1 MGNAQLIGL
10 AIPILIAIAILAV
23 RNSRPRRLRLQAMWV
38 RPVIFLVLI
47 AFTFA
52 SATPPG
58 NALTGAVLIAAPIA
72 GVGLGWLRG
81 SLMRI
86 EVHPETHDIS
96 ARASTAGML
105 FIIVLLALRTSLRT
119 AASGT
124 PISGLPASVLA
135 DALILFAGAMM
146 ITQSA
151 EMWLRASRLLGEAKQ
166 AKLAAGPPANPPIVT

>member
-1 MGNAQLIGL
+1 MGNPQLIGL
-10 AIPILIAIAILAV
+10 AIPILIAIVILAV
-23 RNSRPRRLRLQAMWV
+23 RNRRPRRLRLQAMWV
-38 RPVIFLVLI
+38 RPVIFIALI

-52 SATPPG
+52 SAPPPG
-58 NALTGAVLIAAPIA
+58 KALAGAVLIAALVF

-96 ARASTAGML
+96 ARASTVGML

-119 AASGT
+119 AASET

-151 EMWLRASRLLGEAKQ
+151 EMWLRASRLLGEAKR
-166 AKLAAGPPANPPIVT
+166 AKLAAGPPANPPIVS

>member
-1 MGNAQLIGL
+1 
-10 AIPILIAIAILAV
+10 
-23 RNSRPRRLRLQAMWV
+23 
-38 RPVIFLVLI
+38 
-47 AFTFA
+47 
-52 SATPPG
+52 
-58 NALTGAVLIAAPIA
+58 
-72 GVGLGWLRG
+72 
-81 SLMRI
+81 
-86 EVHPETHDIS
+86 
-96 ARASTAGML
+96 ML